1 MCVRPIEKQED
12 KMMMTRAIG
21 QGAGVSMPDLSLD
34 RAILLAST
42 LFWFALLGL
51 GALILGGYLR

>member
-1 MCVRPIEKQED
+1 
-12 KMMMTRAIG
+12 MMMTRAIG